1 MHKPNQWL
9 EADVRDSLDWDP
21 QLDDSRIVVG
31 ADDGRV
37 TLSGS
42 VPTYFEV
49 ALATDD
55 TGAVG
60 GVTAIEN
67 QLLVGLVGDA
77 ITDAELAAA
86 SADALDNDRFVPKGA
101 VTADV
106 LEGFVTLTGQVR
118 HHFQRMAAEHAVGRV
133 DGVLGIDDNVTLTGD
148 PIPSDVA
155 DRIQKALR
163 RDAVVD
169 DALIEV
175 TNSGHTIY
183 LDGKTSSIAARS
195 EAEMT
200 AWQAPGVTEVV
211 DRLEIAP

>member
-42 VPTYFEV
+42 VPTYLEV
-49 ALATDD
+49 ALAADD

-60 GVTAIEN
+60 GVTAVDN

-77 ITDAELAAA
+77 ITDAELATA

-106 LEGFVTLTGQVR
+106 LEGYVTLTGQVR
-118 HHFQRMAAEHAVGRV
+118 RHFQRLAAEHAVGRV
-133 DGVLGIDDNVTLTGD
+133 DGVLGIDDNVTLTSD

-163 RDAVVD
+163 RDAVID

-183 LDGKTSSIAARS
+183 LDGKTSSIAARN
-195 EAEMT
+195 EAETT
-200 AWQAPGVTEVV
+200 AWQAPGVTDVV

>member
-1 MHKPNQWL
+1 MHKPNEWL

-21 QLDDSRIVVG
+21 QLDDSRIVVT

-42 VPTYFEV
+42 VPTYLEV
-49 ALATDD
+49 ARAADD

-60 GVTAIEN
+60 GVTAVDN

-77 ITDAELAAA
+77 ITDAELATAC
-86 SADALDNDRFVPKGA
+86 ADALDNDRFVPKGA

-118 HHFQRMAAEHAVGRV
+118 RHFQRMAAEHAVGRV
-133 DGVLGIDDNVTLTGD
+133 DGVLGIDDNVTLTSD

-163 RDAVVD
+163 RDAVID
-169 DALIEV
+169 DSLIEV

-183 LDGKTSSIAARS
+183 LDGKTDSMAARN
-195 EAEMT
+195 EAENT
-200 AWQAPGVTEVV
+200 AWYAPGVTDVV
-211 DRLEIAP
+211 DRLAIAP